1 MAVIVLD
8 PGHGGSDSGA
18 VHANGTRECDLARQ
32 FTARLASVLTLKGHQ
47 AVLPWWQEMR
57 PTDTIRMTARAGWIN
72 AAHPFA
78 NLVVSVH
85 LNACESH
92 GAQGTECYYASQA
105 GRYIAERVVAAA
117 CLGQN
122 RNRGAKPGTWS
133 ILTKT
138 RPVAVLLECAF
149 VDNDLDLA
157 WFTANCNRQAFSVG
171 EVIDLMLRR

>member
-8 PGHGGSDSGA
+8 PGHGGTDSGA
-18 VHANGTRECDLARQ
+18 VNADGTRECDLVRL
-32 FTARLASVLTLKGHQ
+32 FTARLAHVLTLKGHE

-72 AAHPFA
+72 NARPFA
-78 NLVVSVH
+78 NLVLSVH
-85 LNACESH
+85 LNACDSH
-92 GAQGTECYYASQA
+92 SAQGTECYYASQA
-105 GRYIAERVVAAA
+105 GRFIAERVSAAA

-122 RNRGAKPGTWS
+122 RNRGAKKGTWS

-149 VDNDLDLA
+149 VDNSSDLA
-157 WFTANCNRQAFSVG
+157 WFRENCNRQAFSVG
-171 EVIDLMLRR
+171 EVIDLILRG